1 MNRKSSRQ
9 WCFDHGA
16 NELLSTAPNFIVR
29 VFFTIHI
36 LVRSAPFVVPILPA
50 TGTFL
55 PLSLSFPSSLSSRR
69 SIFLSLT
76 ARRSLFSSF
85 SNFHPQ
91 ISSPLPI
98 LHSLPLSLSL
108 PPYPSRSILFL
119 HADPESLQTERTRNE
134 CVPPS
139 QSNQQRSGE
148 GGCRRRAGWG
158 RRVPKADGGGG

>member
-1 MNRKSSRQ
+1 MIR
-9 WCFDHGA
+9 
-16 NELLSTAPNFIVR
+16 
-29 VFFTIHI
+29 I

-55 PLSLSFPSSLSSRR
+55 PLFLSFPSSLSSHR
-69 SIFLSLT
+69 SIFLSPT

-98 LHSLPLSLSL
+98 LHSLPI
-108 PPYPSRSILFL
+108 PPFPSSPSRVLSFSYTL
-119 HADPESLQTERTRNE
+119 DPESLQTERTRNE
-134 CVPPS
+134 CIPPF

-148 GGCRRRAGWG
+148 GGCRRRAG
-158 RRVPKADGGGG
+158 